1 MELSNILTYAADL
14 KSLLIVYD
22 NSVVQL
28 SMLDTKIHRLD
39 QQIFTANIEGASG
52 YGVHL
57 QSQKSVTVGVKK
69 VFEKLKT
76 KKWQEIQE
84 LSALILQSNDPS
96 HPTPT
101 ATLDS
106 QPETDTMATSFTEM
120 FCAYSRTA

>member
-1 MELSNILTYAADL
+1 MIFLTLLNITNY
-14 KSLLIVYD
+14 LIVYF
-22 NSVVQL
+22 NFS
-28 SMLDTKIHRLD
+28 DTKIHRLD

-101 ATLDS
+101 ATTDS